1 MILST
6 HDNPPQRYPDIRVA
20 AGLFKFNPELGYPLT
35 RRQVAL
41 AYVNSSHVEVTLWE
55 LQKPGEGGNT
65 GQTDV
70 LVPYSTTNGKISS
83 LPIPFCTGNGG
94 TNSISLVAG
103 NFAGVKAKQPD
114 TPPVWGLAV
123 AYEVSATQ
131 VGATVL
137 RVDQGVDWVRGSLSD
152 HAGCRPSLCLTRR
165 RV

>member
-1 MILST
+1 M
-6 HDNPPQRYPDIRVA
+6 
-20 AGLFKFNPELGYPLT
+20 
-35 RRQVAL
+35 
-41 AYVNSSHVEVTLWE
+41 
-55 LQKPGEGGNT
+55 
-65 GQTDV
+65 

-103 NFAGVKAKQPD
+103 NFAGVKAKHPD

-123 AYEVSATQ
+123 AYEVNATQ

-137 RVDQGVDWVRGSLSD
+137 RVDQGVDWAKGSLSD
-152 HAGCRPSLCLTRR
+152 HADAVPHCASLRQ